1 MWCMLST
8 ETLQVAAMVIFNLC
22 NLMIFIMLVHVVDC
36 YMLYMLQLSLAAY
49 IYIIHAS
56 STTLF
61 YDLQAE
67 KLLKKQ
73 AKRGKSEKQM
83 QEIKRVR
90 EVLELQGLLDSMGSD
105 ATRSDF
111 QTGKHGAI
119 VSSVNKRFF
128 KKMQ

>member
-8 ETLQVAAMVIFNLC
+8 ETVQVAAMVIFNLC

-36 YMLYMLQLSLAAY
+36 YMLQLSLAAY

-128 KKMQ
+128 KQMQ